1 MRILVPANSSA
12 SRSLLFSVLCLI
24 VVVVAAAPGQTRQQV
39 VDKSAQPA
47 NPPVAGTL
55 SSDVSKYVG
64 AETCKTCHE
73 EIYNDWEKTPHWKT
87 TLNKEGGPSK
97 HGCEGCHGPGADH
110 VAGGGDKTKIFV
122 FEGQS
127 RQETSARCLSCHGE
141 SHQQSHFR
149 ESAHASSDV
158 GCLDCHSPHH
168 AKAKQYLLVQ
178 NQPQLCYGCHTSAKA
193 DFAKPYHH
201 RVNEG
206 LVQCNDCHNPHGT
219 ATVRQL
225 RTLPSGDAVCYKCH
239 VDKQGPFVYE
249 HVPVK
254 TEGCTSCHTPHG
266 STNPRLLKVS
276 LVNMLCL
283 QCHTFPTVSPIGPV
297 HNQSA
302 KYQACT
308 MCHAQIHGSN
318 FSSVFFK

>member
-1 MRILVPANSSA
+1 MPAGARA
-12 SRSLLFSVLCLI
+12 SRVLLFSVSCLFAAALAAGENRKP
-24 VVVVAAAPGQTRQQV
+24 VVNDSAQSAAAPAS
-39 VDKSAQPA
+39 SAAPSE
-47 NPPVAGTL
+47 T
-55 SSDVSKYVG
+55 SKYVG

-73 EIYNDWEKTPHWKT
+73 EIYNSWEKTPHWKT
-87 TLNKEGGPSK
+87 TLNKEAGPAK
-97 HGCEGCHGPGADH
+97 QGCEGCHGPGAEH

-122 FEGQS
+122 FEEQS

-141 SHQQSHFR
+141 ARQQSHFS
-149 ESAHASSDV
+149 ESAHASTDV

-168 AKAKQYLLVQ
+168 AKEKQHLLVQ
-178 NQPQLCYGCHTSAKA
+178 SQPQLCYGCHTAAKA

-219 ATVRQL
+219 ATVRQVS
-225 RTLPSGDAVCYKCH
+225 TLPSGDAVCFQCH

-254 TEGCTSCHTPHG
+254 TEGCSSCHTPHG

-283 QCHTFPTVSPIGPV
+283 QCHTFPTQGPIGPV

-308 MCHAQIHGSN
+308 LCHEAIHGSN
-318 FSSVFFK
+318 FSAVFFK

>member
-1 MRILVPANSSA
+1 MKKLRIRKRHPWFLTRLLIAATVCGLTLLAPIAALAANK
-12 SRSLLFSVLCLI
+12 
-24 VVVVAAAPGQTRQQV
+24 G
-39 VDKSAQPA
+39 DKSDKSE
-47 NPPVAGTL
+47 PPSAPVQDT
-55 SSDVSKYVG
+55 SKYVG

-73 EIYNDWEKTPHWKT
+73 EIYNSWEKTPHWKT
-87 TLNKEGGPSK
+87 TLNKGGSAANQ
-97 HGCEGCHGPGADH
+97 GCEGCHGPGADH
-110 VAGGGDKTKIFV
+110 VAGGGDKSKIFS
-122 FEGQS
+122 FAGQS
-127 RQETSARCLSCHGE
+127 RQASSARCLSCHGE
-141 SHQQSHFR
+141 AHAQSHFA
-149 ESAHASSDV
+149 ESAHASSEV

-168 AKAKQYLLVQ
+168 AQEKQQLLVQ
-178 NQPQLCYGCHTSAKA
+178 SQPQLCYGCHTSTKA

-219 ATVRQL
+219 GTVRQL
-225 RTLPSGDAVCYKCH
+225 QTLASGDAACSKCH

-254 TEGCTSCHTPHG
+254 TEGCSSCHTPHG
-266 STNPRLLKVS
+266 STNPRLLKVG

-283 QCHTFPTVSPIGPV
+283 QCHTFPTQGPVGPV

-308 MCHAQIHGSN
+308 MCHTQIHGSN
-318 FSSVFFK
+318 FSNVFFK

>member
-1 MRILVPANSSA
+1 MLENSWA
-12 SRSLLFSVLCLI
+12 SRVLLLAALFLVAVASALGQASPQAADKSVQSSRT
-24 VVVVAAAPGQTRQQV
+24 AAAP
-39 VDKSAQPA
+39 SADA
-47 NPPVAGTL
+47 
-55 SSDVSKYVG
+55 SKYVG

-73 EIYNDWEKTPHWKT
+73 EIYNAWEKTPHWKT

-97 HGCEGCHGPGADH
+97 QGCEGCHGPGADH

-122 FEGQS
+122 FEEQS

-141 SHQQSHFR
+141 SHQQSHFA

-168 AKAKQYLLVQ
+168 AKEKQHLLVQ
-178 NQPQLCYGCHTSAKA
+178 SQPQLCYGCHTSAKA

-219 ATVRQL
+219 ATVRQA

-254 TEGCTSCHTPHG
+254 TEGCSSCHTPHG

-283 QCHTFPTVSPIGPV
+283 QCHTFPTQGPAGPA

-308 MCHAQIHGSN
+308 MCHNQIHGSN
-318 FSSVFFK
+318 FSDVFFK

>member
-1 MRILVPANSSA
+1 MPANFRA
-12 SRSLLFSVLCLI
+12 CRGLLFAVLLLL
-24 VVVVAAAPGQTRQQV
+24 VAAIAPGQAAPGQASPPAAAKNAQSS
-39 VDKSAQPA
+39 SAPA
-47 NPPVAGTL
+47 ATAPSPDA
-55 SSDVSKYVG
+55 SKYVG

-73 EIYNDWEKTPHWKT
+73 EIYNSWQKTPHWKT

-97 HGCEGCHGPGADH
+97 QGCEGCHGPGADH

-122 FEGQS
+122 FEGRS
-127 RQETSARCLSCHGE
+127 RQETSARCLICHGE
-141 SHQQSHFR
+141 SHQQSHFA

-168 AKAKQYLLVQ
+168 AKPEHLLVQ
-178 NQPQLCYGCHTSAKA
+178 EQPQLCYGCHISAKA
-193 DFAKPYHH
+193 DFARPYHH

-206 LVQCNDCHNPHGT
+206 LMQCNDCHNPHGT

-225 RTLPSGDAVCYKCH
+225 RTLPSGDAICYKCH

-254 TEGCTSCHTPHG
+254 TEGCVSCHTPHG

-276 LVNMLCL
+276 IVNMLCL
-283 QCHTFPTVSPIGPV
+283 QCHTFPTQGPAGPA

-308 MCHAQIHGSN
+308 MCHTQIHGSN
-318 FSSVFFK
+318 FSDVFFK